1 MLCCI
6 PARYEST
13 RLPGKPLLKIN
24 GKTIINLVYE
34 QVLKT
39 KIIDI
44 IVLTD
49 SELIYKEVL
58 SFGGNCAI
66 VSEYCLNGTERI
78 CNYLNKIDNSKYN
91 IIVNVQGDEP
101 FIEPNVIDKII
112 ENFIEKKP
120 ICSTVCYKTDNADE
134 IILKSRGKTI
144 VDKNNNILYCSR
156 NVIPTNK
163 NTNIIPGFLYL
174 IHVGIFVFDKN
185 YLLGEY
191 SKENTQ
197 YQLAEDIEWLKI
209 IEQGYNVNTI
219 FSEKLERG
227 IDTKEDYEYL
237 LKKYQK
243 Y

>member
-6 PARYEST
+6 PARYQST

-39 KIIDI
+39 KITDI

-49 SELIYKEVL
+49 DERIFNEVM

-66 VSEYCLNGTERI
+66 VNEECLNGTERI
-78 CNYLNKIDNSKYN
+78 INYLNKIDNLKYET
-91 IIVNVQGDEP
+91 IINVQGDEP
-101 FIEPNVIDKII
+101 FIEPEVINKVID
-112 ENFIEKKP
+112 NFNINKP
-120 ICSTVCYKTDNADE
+120 ICSTVCYKTNDPEE
-134 IILKSRGKTI
+134 IILKSRGKVI
-144 VDKNNNILYCSR
+144 VDKHNNILYCSR

-163 NTNIIPGFLYL
+163 KDNIINDYLYN
-174 IHVGIFVFDKN
+174 IHVGIFVYNKN
-185 YLLGEY
+185 YLLNEY
-191 SKENTQ
+191 LKENTQ

-209 IEQGYNVNTI
+209 IEQGYTVNTI

-227 IDTKEDYEYL
+227 VDTIEDYEYL
-237 LKKYQK
+237 KKKYEN
-243 Y
+243 